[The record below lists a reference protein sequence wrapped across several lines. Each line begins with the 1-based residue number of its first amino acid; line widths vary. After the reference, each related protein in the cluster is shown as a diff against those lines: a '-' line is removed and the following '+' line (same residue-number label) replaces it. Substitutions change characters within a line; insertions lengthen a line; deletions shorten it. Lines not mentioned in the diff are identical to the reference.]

1 MLSLNAKSDPESVGF
16 YYGAE
21 DGAAFI
27 NGAHKAYLALQAGQA
42 AGARYVWFDTTTGI
56 NGVETAENNATDVY
70 TVTGVHVNRL
80 SNLSK
85 GIYIVGGK
93 KVIVK

>member
-1 MLSLNAKSDPESVGF
+1 M
-16 YYGAE
+16 
-21 DGAAFI
+21 
-27 NGAHKAYLALQAGQA
+27 
-42 AGARYVWFDTTTGI
+42 WFEATGI
-56 NGVETAENNATDVY
+56 SGIETAENYATDVY

-80 SNLSK
+80 SDLSK